1 MVMLDGTYD
10 GGGDD
15 LNDDFSADEV
25 DYSDSGSSPDGDGCG
40 FDYPQQEDYEN
51 DADNYES
58 HQLSLDNECD
68 YGGDDY

>member
-25 DYSDSGSSPDGDGCG
+25 DHSGSDGDDGYG
-40 FDYPQQEDYEN
+40 FDYPEQEEYQN
-51 DADNYES
+51 DADDYES
-58 HQLSLDNECD
+58 HQLGLDND
-68 YGGDDY
+68 MDFGGDDY

>member
-25 DYSDSGSSPDGDGCG
+25 DHSGSGADEDGFG
-40 FDYPQQEDYEN
+40 FDYPQQEEYEN

-58 HQLSLDNECD
+58 HQLGLDND
-68 YGGDDY
+68 MDFGGDDY